1 MARREP
7 PATDADRSRLPPRH
21 CWVKDPPAAP
31 GRWPGVVVEWRP
43 SAAGWEGRVV
53 VVVGAGRDAGV
64 IEAWLGEE
72 QLAPA

>member
-1 MARREP
+1 
-7 PATDADRSRLPPRH
+7 
-21 CWVKDPPAAP
+21 
-31 GRWPGVVVEWRP
+31 VVEWRP

-72 QLAPA
+72 QLTPA